1 MNTVEIRKAALSAA
15 IEKTNMPEIA
25 TQIGDASFIVPVE
38 VEGATRYVEFKATVK
53 NKDNKEGIELLDIDL
68 PFNFIAPKQGDIVV
82 DGKKKFISYMQ
93 SLVLQLRA
101 KYGVFG
107 KMVMSRATF
116 KL

>member
-53 NKDNKEGIELLDIDL
+53 NNKDTKTVKAFDLDEAVAAYKDELE
-68 PFNFIAPKQGDIVV
+68 ARAEAERQAAEAKAAKPK
-82 DGKKKFISYMQ
+82 KS
-93 SLVLQLRA
+93 
-101 KYGVFG
+101 
-107 KMVMSRATF
+107 SRKVSAE
-116 KL
+116 